1 MDEVSNRGVSK
12 AGVLFWVLAG
22 LSLLWNGFGGYDYLM
37 SKLRNM
43 DYLLGVTG
51 DRALAEQML
60 AMLDAM
66 PIWAHALWGLGVWS
80 SVLGSILLL
89 VRSRHAPAVFLVSLI
104 AAALSFAYQLTLT
117 MPPELDSPEMKIM
130 PLFILGAIALQWW
143 WARRKVA
150 DATLR

>member
-1 MDEVSNRGVSK
+1 MNETSRP
-12 AGVLFWVLAG
+12 AGALFWFVAVI
-22 LSLLWNGFGGYDYLM
+22 SLLWNGFGGYDYLM

-43 DYLLGVTG
+43 DYLTSVAG

-80 SVLGSILLL
+80 SILGSVLLL
-89 VRSRHAPAVFLVSLI
+89 MRSRHAVPVFMLSLVS
-104 AAALSFAYQLTLT
+104 AALSFAYQFTLT
-117 MPPELDSPEMKIM
+117 MPPGLDTTGMKIM
-130 PLFILGAIALQWW
+130 PLFILGAIVLQWW

-150 DATLR
+150 DGTLR